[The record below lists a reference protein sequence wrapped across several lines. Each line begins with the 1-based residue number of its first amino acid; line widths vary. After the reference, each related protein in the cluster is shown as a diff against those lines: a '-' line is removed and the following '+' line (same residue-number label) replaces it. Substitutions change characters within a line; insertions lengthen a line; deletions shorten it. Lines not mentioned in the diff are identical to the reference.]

1 MTSTKKNT
9 QFKKGASGNPAGRPR
24 GSRNLAML
32 ECEQLLHAAA
42 PHLTR
47 VLIEK
52 AKKGDMQAMRLCVDR
67 TDPAPKEQALQL
79 KLPPVASAK
88 DLPAACLA
96 LTSAMA
102 EGQISAAEGESV
114 LHMLTSFT
122 HTRQNEHGAE
132 TSRWFAETANVARGD
147 SDFSE
152 RRNAQ
157 PRGQWKPL

>member
-1 MTSTKKNT
+1 MSSTKKNT

-42 PHLTR
+42 PDLTR

-52 AKKGDMQAMRLCVDR
+52 AKKGDMQAMRLCVER
-67 TDPAPKEQALQL
+67 TYPVPKEQALQL
-79 KLPPVASAK
+79 TLPPVATAK

-114 LHMLTSFT
+114 VHKK
-122 HTRQNEHGAE
+122 EHGAE
-132 TSRWFAETANVARGD
+132 TSRWFAETANVAHGH

-152 RRNAQ
+152 EGSPSPKGCR
-157 PRGQWKPL
+157 KPF